1 LWMLP
6 SSAGFTVGSMLA
18 PLLARR
24 VRPFLVIAGGLVLAS
39 AGLMI
44 ISQFAGLAGI
54 ALGSVAFSLG
64 LAPVPTLS
72 TALIVG
78 SAPAERAGAASGIA
92 ETSSELGGAL
102 GIALLGSLGTAVYR
116 RNLGGGFPVEADSLA
131 GAVALAAKLPD
142 PGGAALLAASRSAFA
157 RAFELTAA
165 TGAAVLLATAV
176 LVVALLRRTGHDA
189 PAITAGVAASA
200 L

>member
-1 LWMLP
+1 M
-6 SSAGFTVGSMLA
+6 SSASSWCSGSTSFSPSNCSSSSVCLRCR
-18 PLLARR
+18 PGTGCSRR
-24 VRPFLVIAGGLVLAS
+24 RPGSRSGRCSRPFLVIAGGLVLAS
-39 AGLMI
+39 AGLMVL
-44 ISQFAGLAGI
+44 SQLTGLAGI

-78 SAPAERAGAASGIA
+78 SAPPERAGAASGIA

-116 RNLGGGFPVEADSLA
+116 QNLGGAFPVEADTLA

-142 PGGAALLAASRSAFA
+142 PAASALLAASR
-157 RAFELTAA
+157 
-165 TGAAVLLATAV
+165 
-176 LVVALLRRTGHDA
+176 
-189 PAITAGVAASA
+189 
-200 L
+200 